1 MTRAVI
7 LATNKQEDY
16 DNQNVSLTSEGRD
29 IIVVSDLHLAGGR
42 DNSGRYSG
50 TENFFADGSFARFT
64 HYIKQSQTGA
74 KRILII
80 NGDFIDFLRVVDT
93 PEGNGFQEWHDEL
106 ASIGYRKTLDELKIC
121 VDDKERKFG
130 LRTHDYKSIWKL
142 YVVWRG
148 HRELFTSLALWVA
161 NGNKLV
167 ITKGNH
173 DLEWFYPC
181 VRAYFCELLTRDG
194 APKDADI
201 LFIDHSLTI
210 DNTFHIEHGHRY
222 DKFSTVVGDPFFAD
236 TEELNIP
243 FGSFFN
249 RYLINTIELEF
260 PFLDNVKP
268 AENIVSI
275 LIRERFP
282 LALKIFG
289 WQVWFLL
296 KMVKK
301 RYWHFMF
308 AKSLGIL
315 ASLLVPVGVVIYILL
330 KTDFFASISE
340 LALPG
345 FVMSGLTSIG
355 GMIMSYVLS
364 RLVAKLGLK
373 EPTAL
378 GDSAREHFKNN
389 SAHSLITLGHTH
401 HPDEF
406 YEDGKQFFNTGTW
419 IPIIETSS
427 AEVSYE
433 RTFTYLYVH
442 STAQGL
448 RPEHLMKWNDDAGR
462 GEPVRLIRKKD
473 Q

>member
-7 LATNKQEDY
+7 LATNKQEHY
-16 DNQNVSLTSEGRD
+16 DNPNVALASEGRD
-29 IIVVSDLHLAGGR
+29 IIVISDLHLAAGR

-64 HYIKQSQTGA
+64 AAMRSDNA

-106 ASIGYRKTLDELKIC
+106 ASIGFHKTLDELKQS

-148 HRELFTSLALWVA
+148 HREVFTSLASWVA
-161 NGNKLV
+161 QGNQLI

-173 DLEWFYPC
+173 DLEWFYPQ
-181 VRAYFCELLTRDG
+181 VRKYFIQLLTRDE
-194 APKDADI
+194 APTNADI
-201 LFIDHSLTI
+201 LFADHSLTI
-210 DNTFHIEHGHRY
+210 DGTFYIEHGHRF
-222 DKFSTVVGDPFFAD
+222 DKFSTVVGEPFFAE

-249 RYLINTIELEF
+249 RYLINTIELEY
-260 PFLDNVKP
+260 PYLDNVKP
-268 AENIVSI
+268 AENIVPM

-296 KMVKK
+296 KMVRK

-308 AKSLGIL
+308 AKSLGII
-315 ASLLVPVGVVIYILL
+315 ASLLIPLGGVAYLL
-330 KTDFFASISE
+330 WKTNFFSSISD

-345 FVMSGLTSIG
+345 FVMSALTSIG
-355 GMIMSYVLS
+355 GMVLSFVLS
-364 RLVAKLGLK
+364 RIVAKLGLK
-373 EPTAL
+373 EPDAL
-378 GDSAREHFKNN
+378 SEFAREHFKNHPN
-389 SAHSLITLGHTH
+389 HSLVTLGHTH

-406 YEDGKQFFNTGTW
+406 NEDGKQFFNTGTW

-433 RTFTYLYVH
+433 RTFTYLYVR
-442 STAQGL
+442 SMPQGL
-448 RPEHLMKWNDDAGR
+448 AAEHLQKWNDDAGR
-462 GEPVRLIRKKD
+462 GEPVRLIRKKEM
-473 Q
+473 

>member
-7 LATNKQEDY
+7 LATNKQESY
-16 DNQNVSLTSEGRD
+16 DNPNVALASDGRD
-29 IIVVSDLHLAGGR
+29 IIVVSDLHLAAGR

-50 TENFFADGSFARFT
+50 TENFFADDSFARFT
-64 HYIKQSQTGA
+64 HFINPSQGGA

-93 PEGNGFQEWHDEL
+93 PEGNGFKEWHDEL
-106 ASIGYRKTLDELKIC
+106 ASIGFRKTLDELKQA

-142 YVVWRG
+142 YLVWRG
-148 HRELFTSLALWVA
+148 HRELFTSLAEWVA
-161 NGNKLV
+161 NGNKLI

-173 DLEWFYPC
+173 DLEWFYPQ
-181 VRAYFCELLTRDG
+181 VRKYFIQLLTRDG
-194 APKDADI
+194 APTNADI
-201 LFIDHSLTI
+201 LFVDHSLTI
-210 DNTFHIEHGHRY
+210 DGTFYIEHGHCY
-222 DKFSTVVGDPFFAD
+222 DKFSTVVGEPFFAD

-249 RYLINTIELEF
+249 RYLINTIELEY
-260 PFLDNVKP
+260 PYLDNVKP
-268 AENIVSI
+268 AENIVPL

-289 WQVWFLL
+289 WQIWFLL
-296 KMVKK
+296 KMVRK

-308 AKSLGIL
+308 AKSLGIV
-315 ASLLVPVGVVIYILL
+315 ASLLIPLVGVAYLL
-330 KTDFFASISE
+330 WKTNFFATISD

-355 GMIMSYVLS
+355 GMVLSFVLS
-364 RLVAKLGLK
+364 RIVAKLGLK

-378 GDSAREHFKNN
+378 SEFAREHFKNHPN
-389 SAHSLITLGHTH
+389 HSLVTLGHTH

-406 YEDGKQFFNTGTW
+406 NEDGKQFFNTGTW

-433 RTFTYLYVH
+433 RTFTYLHVR
-442 STAQGL
+442 STLQGL
-448 RPEHLMKWNDDAGR
+448 TAEHLQKWNDDAGR
-462 GEPVRLIRKKD
+462 GEPVRLIRKKEM
-473 Q
+473 

>member
-7 LATNKQEDY
+7 EATNKQEGY
-16 DNQNVSLTSEGRD
+16 NAPNVALTSAGRD
-29 IIVVSDLHLAGGR
+29 IYVVSDLHLAAGR

-64 HYIKQSQTGA
+64 KAIRSGNA

-93 PEGNGFQEWHDEL
+93 PNDAEIKEWQSEL
-106 ASIGYRKTLDELKIC
+106 ASIGYEKTETELKAI
-121 VDDKERKFG
+121 DDKERKFG
-130 LRTHDYKSIWKL
+130 LRTHDHKSIWKL
-142 YVVWRG
+142 FVVWRG
-148 HRELFTSLALWVA
+148 HREVFAALAEWVA
-161 NGNKLV
+161 SGSMLV

-173 DLEWFYPC
+173 DLEWFYPQ
-181 VRAYFCELLTRDG
+181 VRNYFKELLRRDG
-194 APKDADI
+194 AINDTNI

-210 DNTFHIEHGHRY
+210 DKTFYIEHGHRY
-222 DKFSTVVGDPFFAD
+222 DKFSTVVGEPFFAD

-249 RYLINTIELEF
+249 RYLINTIELQY
-260 PFLDNVKP
+260 PYLDNVKP
-268 AENIVSI
+268 AENIVPL

-289 WQVWFLL
+289 WQIWFLL
-296 KMVKK
+296 KMVRK

-308 AKSLGIL
+308 AKSLCIL
-315 ASLLVPVGVVIYILL
+315 AAMLIPLAAVAYILW
-330 KTDFFASISE
+330 KTDFFSMISN

-355 GMIMSYVLS
+355 GMVVYYVLS
-364 RLVAKLGLK
+364 RLTAKLGLQ

-378 GDSAREHFKNN
+378 DEFARKHFAANP
-389 SAHSLITLGHTH
+389 SHSIVTLGHTH

-406 YEDGKQFFNTGTW
+406 NEDGKQFFNTGTW
-419 IPIIETSS
+419 IPIIETTS

-433 RTFTYLYVH
+433 RTFTYLHVH
-442 STAQGL
+442 STPDGL
-448 RPEHLMKWNDDAGR
+448 VPEHLLKWNDDAGR
-462 GEPVRLIRKKD
+462 GEPVRLIRKK
-473 Q
+473 